1 MSVFVDTSALFAILD
16 ADDRAHPK
24 AKETWERLLSEAHA
38 LFTTNYVLVETYALA
53 QRRLGLDAVEVLS
66 TDVAPML
73 SVLWVG
79 KDEHARAVAA
89 LMSAPATAEPGRLR
103 QLRADAPARDR
114 ALLRV
119 RRPLRRAGLRRVF
132 LTLASPC
139 SEALGVFR
147 APGCH
152 AGQPADSR
160 HDAAAQLPNPQ
171 SIRPAKRECRPG
183 DERTVAIADGAS
195 RVTARAHTAGVR

>member
-1 MSVFVDTSALFAILD
+1 MSVFVDTSALFAVLD

-89 LMSAPATAEPGRLR
+89 LMSARRR
-103 QLRADAPARDR
+103 QLSLVDCVSFELMRQHGIERCFAFDAHF
-114 ALLRV
+114 
-119 RRPLRRAGLRRVF
+119 GEQGF
-132 LTLASPC
+132 GES
-139 SEALGVFR
+139 S
-147 APGCH
+147 
-152 AGQPADSR
+152 
-160 HDAAAQLPNPQ
+160 
-171 SIRPAKRECRPG
+171 
-183 DERTVAIADGAS
+183 
-195 RVTARAHTAGVR
+195 